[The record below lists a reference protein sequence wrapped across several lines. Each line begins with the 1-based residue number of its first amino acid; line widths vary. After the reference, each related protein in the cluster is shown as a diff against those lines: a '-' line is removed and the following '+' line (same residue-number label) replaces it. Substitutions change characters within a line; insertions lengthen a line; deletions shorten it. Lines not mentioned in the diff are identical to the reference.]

1 MGDAASDA
9 AVAVADAS
17 PDATVTADAN
27 VNGDQD
33 ADGNSDGSAVGAARL
48 TLNKAEAAFATI
60 SGCSGPGVSF
70 RVTNEGQVASGPLS
84 VAVGD
89 PFKVTVDGC
98 SGQRLEAGRS
108 CDLEVS
114 FEAVVNGQRSS
125 ALIVMAQ
132 PGGRAEARL
141 LGTAVDGGVLVI
153 TPNSASFRPTL
164 VGQTSAV
171 TTFSA
176 RNVGGR
182 DLVFETAAV
191 GTSDFA
197 IVADRCSGTSV
208 KGGAT
213 CEIDVVFRP
222 PSVGQKSALL
232 TLTARSCTGVT
243 AIAELKGLGAP
254 ATTPLTIDKDLKD
267 FGSVSAPCSSE
278 PSSFHIANTGSGA
291 VISPGTEV
299 GGPFEIVSDTCG
311 GVTLAPGGS
320 CDVSVKYVP
329 RAVGTHEGWLAVS
342 GMTDPSSSLAVIS
355 ATLRGAGVPQMNPSF
370 TPASHDFGTALVDQ
384 RSAPFELTLTNPP
397 GGLTGTFTMGL
408 DGAAAGDFEVVST
421 TCDLPVAAGAS
432 CKVQVVFT
440 PKATGARKT
449 TLLAGGAACGNGSGV
464 AQLSGTGR

>member
-1 MGDAASDA
+1 MVDGASDAGPTVLADAASD
-9 AVAVADAS
+9 V
-17 PDATVTADAN
+17 TVTADAS
-27 VNGDQD
+27 VNGGD
-33 ADGNSDGSAVGAARL
+33 ADVGAARL
-48 TLNKAEAAFATI
+48 TLNKTEASFAV
-60 SGCSGPGVSF
+60 SLGCTDALVNF
-70 RVTNEGQVASGPLS
+70 RVMNEGKMTSGPLS

-89 PFKVTVDGC
+89 PFKVVVDGC
-98 SGQRLEAGRS
+98 SGKPLEAGQS
-108 CDLEVS
+108 CELEVR
-114 FEAVVNGQRSS
+114 FEAVVEGQRSS
-125 ALIVMAQ
+125 ALIVTAE

-141 LGTAVDGGVLVI
+141 LGSAVHGDFLVI
-153 TPNSASFRPTL
+153 TPNSSSFRPTL
-164 VGQTSAV
+164 VGQTSAI

-176 RNVGGR
+176 KNVGGR
-182 DLVFETAAV
+182 DAVFDTAAV
-191 GTSDFA
+191 GTSEFV
-197 IVADRCSGTSV
+197 IMADRCSGTTV

-222 PSVGQKSALL
+222 QSVGQKSALL
-232 TLTARSCTGVT
+232 SLTARSCTGAVVG
-243 AIAELKGLGAP
+243 AALQGLGAP
-254 ATTPLTIDKDLKD
+254 ATTPLTIDKDLED

-278 PSSFHIANTGSGA
+278 PSSFHIANTGTSA
-291 VISPGTEV
+291 VRSPSTEV
-299 GGPFEIVSDTCG
+299 GGPFEIVSDTCK

-329 RAVGTHEGWLAVS
+329 RAIGTHEGWLAVS
-342 GMTDPSSSLAVIS
+342 GLTDPSSSLAVIS